1 MIEILPVRFPFMRA
15 RSFCLV
21 VLLLASTTIH
31 LMLTEELTHLIEE
44 PTVHRTSSPTDP
56 VVEFYQATDPVRQL
70 ETSTSGRYT
79 CYVTKAGSLHCWGDN
94 DNSNLGDGTTTDRR
108 EPVIPSGMQSNVSMV
123 ALGLSHAC
131 ADGQWDGSLLGSQC
145 LWAVGCGRPNKSI
158 DPYTDIEPRSEP
170 YRGGDQCR

>member
-1 MIEILPVRFPFMRA
+1 MSGETIFTAIGPSAGHYHRRIMIEILPVRFPFMRA

-94 DNSNLGDGTTTDRR
+94 DNSNLGDGTTIDRR

-123 ALGLSHAC
+123 ALGLGHAC
-131 ADGQWDGSLLGSQC
+131 TLMDNGTVHCWGAN
-145 LWAVGCGRPNKSI
+145 A
-158 DPYTDIEPRSEP
+158 
-170 YRGGDQCR
+170 